1 LCSTFFTSEKDFNN
15 LMELAQRQLQEKVS
29 KEEALRSLVRA
40 GLLDKA
46 GNLIVPEAAPYL
58 TAPSVNK

>member
-1 LCSTFFTSEKDFNN
+1 
-15 LMELAQRQLQEKVS
+15 MELAQRQLQEKVS
-29 KEEALRSLVRA
+29 KEEALHSLVRA
-40 GLLDKA
+40 GLLDKT